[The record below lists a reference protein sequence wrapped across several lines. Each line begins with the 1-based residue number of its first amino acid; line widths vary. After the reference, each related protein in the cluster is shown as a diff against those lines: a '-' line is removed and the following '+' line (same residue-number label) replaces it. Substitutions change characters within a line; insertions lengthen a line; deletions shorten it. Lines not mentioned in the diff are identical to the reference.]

1 VRTEFIEQ
9 ASVTNVPLRI
19 LLVLV
24 MLAIIGLVLWG
35 MRRGWK
41 GRQSRQSDIPA
52 PAVSGPDDADYPVRV
67 SGQFV
72 GSARSGDWLDR
83 IAVHDLGVRSRCWAC
98 VGQSGVWFD
107 RVGAQSVFI
116 PAQSMRN
123 VRIDRGIAGI
133 VREREAFVVVT
144 WQLGGTQIDTGFRA
158 DDREDQ
164 VELLDGCMAVLAAN
178 A

>member
-1 VRTEFIEQ
+1 
-9 ASVTNVPLRI
+9 
-19 LLVLV
+19 
-24 MLAIIGLVLWG
+24 
-35 MRRGWK
+35 
-41 GRQSRQSDIPA
+41 
-52 PAVSGPDDADYPVRV
+52 
-67 SGQFV
+67 
-72 GSARSGDWLDR
+72 
-83 IAVHDLGVRSRCWAC
+83 
-98 VGQSGVWFD
+98 
-107 RVGAQSVFI
+107 VFI

-158 DDREDQ
+158 DEREDQ